1 MLEMDR
7 STLLKIQIIEILDGL
22 QEPTS
27 LKELQ
32 AKIGSASL
40 GTIRVNCKELQSII
54 DKLYTDE
61 DYSLKL
67 RMDNGRG
74 IQLDR
79 SSTNL
84 QSLTSYLYQHDLT
97 CEILHAILAKR
108 KISAIQFCM
117 DKNISESKLR
127 RKIKEINQGLMDY
140 NLYISCSTKISLKG
154 REIDIRRFYY
164 LFIRELYHQFSQ
176 VEWINTD
183 AYLRIAQ
190 QVETDLKLISNPTN
204 LEIISFWLLIINQ
217 SLSQKGE
224 LLFTSAE
231 KEQLDHFNYPKKP
244 IYLRNWNTNDWQFF
258 LYALYSSFLTDFEL
272 TAKKTMNEPFLEQAV
287 LQWVDCFSLHFRA
300 LNSRE
305 QEFVAQK
312 IKQHYA
318 ALNFFKLNDS
328 MIDRL
333 RSSVALNCVKTQFP
347 YYFRRFEAFW
357 DALTRVVPD
366 YDRNQLRIYSF
377 LTCVTLFSLE
387 NCLPEISVYAFSE
400 YSELFSIFIRQRIRL
415 HFKNRYRLQFVEDPK
430 AAQLI
435 IGTSPTCKNFLLEG
449 QESIIIRS
457 NISETDYHDIETILA
472 ALIEKDLAKSPK

>member
-7 STLLKIQIIEILDGL
+7 NTLLKIQIIEILDGL

-40 GTIRVNCKELQSII
+40 GTIRVNCKELQTII
-54 DKLYTDE
+54 DKLYTDD

-84 QSLTSYLYQHDLT
+84 QSLTSYLYQHDLA

-127 RKIKEINQGLMDY
+127 RKIREINQGLTDY
-140 NLYISCSTKISLKG
+140 DLYISCSAKISLKG

-164 LFIRELYHQFSQ
+164 LFIRELYHQFNQ
-176 VEWINTD
+176 IEWINPD
-183 AYLRIAQ
+183 AYLQIARQ
-190 QVETDLKLISNPTN
+190 IEADLKLISNPTN
-204 LEIISFWLLIINQ
+204 LEIIGFWLLIVNQ

-224 LLFTSAE
+224 LLFTSDE
-231 KEQLDHFNYPKKP
+231 KEQLEHFDYPKKP
-244 IYLRNWNTNDWQFF
+244 IYLRNWTTNDWHFF

-272 TAKKTMNEPFLEQAV
+272 ATKKTLNEPFLEQAV
-287 LQWVDCFSLHFRA
+287 CQWVDCFSRHFRP
-300 LNSRE
+300 LDRRE

-333 RSSVALNCVKTQFP
+333 RSSVALNCVRTQFP
-347 YYFRRFEAFW
+347 YYFRQFEAFW
-357 DALTRVVPD
+357 DDLTRAVPD
-366 YDRNQLRIYSF
+366 YDRNQLRVYSF

-387 NCLPEISVYAFSE
+387 NCLPEISVCAFSE

-415 HFKNRYRLQFVEDPK
+415 YFKNRYRLQFVEDPK

-435 IGTSPTCKNFLLEG
+435 IGTSPTCKSFLLEG

-457 NISETDYHDIETILA
+457 NISETDYHDIEMILA
-472 ALIEKDLAKSPK
+472 ALVKKDLAKQPK